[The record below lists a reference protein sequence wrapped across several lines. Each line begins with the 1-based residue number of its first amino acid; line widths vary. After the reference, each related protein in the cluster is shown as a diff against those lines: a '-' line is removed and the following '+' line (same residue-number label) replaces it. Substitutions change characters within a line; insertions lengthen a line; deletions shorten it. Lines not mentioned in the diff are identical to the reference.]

1 MVIDTP
7 AATLARAA
15 VLPVRAPAA
24 LSARLAGDACRW
36 ATKMP
41 GYLKLNP
48 AKDRVD
54 VADIGDNIFLIRFA
68 RATNI

>member
-1 MVIDTP
+1 MQDRVLPGTP
-7 AATLARAA
+7 ADATTML
-15 VLPVRAPAA
+15 
-24 LSARLAGDACRW
+24 
-36 ATKMP
+36 

-54 VADIGDNIFLIRFA
+54 VADVGDNIFLIRFA